1 MGRLSPRLA
10 TDTVTVAPYQRID
23 SILGTWGAPVTVEH
37 VQVKHSRE
45 TLVVDGDSVVVSL
58 MTVRIPP
65 AADQPGL
72 EALFSD
78 DAQITH
84 RDHTAWVLTRETVYI
99 GTGIAF
105 TRVTAGDRRPAG
117 GAITVKVTI
126 LATAGR
132 NADGDPIPAQETPNV
147 TALLIPG
154 STSEPLNRADDT
166 ITTAT
171 MLLDASRAIRPTD
184 RVRVETTA
192 LAGLWNV
199 AGDPTPAGDRVRVP
213 LRRA

>member
-10 TDTVTVAPYQRID
+10 TQAVTVAPYEKID
-23 SILGTWGAPVTVEH
+23 SILGTWGEPDTLKN

-45 TLVVDGDSVVVSL
+45 TVVIDGNSVMVSL
-58 MTVRIPP
+58 MTLRVPP
-65 AADQPGL
+65 AADQ
-72 EALFSD
+72 EALEQLLTP

-84 RDHTAWVLTRETVYI
+84 RGRTAWVLTCEPVY
-99 GTGIAF
+99 GPHALAY

-132 NADGDPIPAQETPNV
+132 NADGDPIPAQQITNV
-147 TALLIPG
+147 PALLIPG
-154 STSEPLNRADDT
+154 LTSEPLNRADDT
-166 ITTAT
+166 VTTAS
-171 MLLDASRAIRPTD
+171 MLLDASRTIRPTD

-199 AGDPTPAGDRVRVP
+199 AGDPSPAGDRIRIP